1 MRITEKSLRVA
12 DKIVEILIAEKCTIS
27 EAEDILRSISRDIR
41 ASSTVQMKE
50 SYTELFGEALEEQS

>member
-1 MRITEKSLRVA
+1 MRITEKSLRAA